1 MRILVAVDGS
11 DSANRA
17 AAHAVALLKGRPD
30 AEIILLN
37 VQNQQRLD
45 ISDISRVTSVE
56 ANTKYARR
64 PVKEGSRRSDR
75 DLPERTGKV

>member
-1 MRILVAVDGS
+1 MRILVPVDGS
-11 DSANRA
+11 GSANRA
-17 AAHAVALLKGRPD
+17 AAHAVALVQGRPD

-56 ANTKYARR
+56 ANTKYAVDQSKKALAEAIEICR
-64 PVKEGSRRSDR
+64 
-75 DLPERTGKV
+75 KVR